1 MTRRIGCCGLAL
13 ALALAGAAGT
23 ASAGNPDPASRRNV
37 VVDAFGQVRVCQ
49 GPPNEGAVCSD
60 DSACDTPG
68 NTGTST
74 GFCTGVRGA
83 RLLVRGVLTVIADT
97 VLAPLPQADPFLE
110 ATPAAPC
117 SDCEGQPGRSSYT
130 LLLQFDRG
138 GKRFT
143 FAETYPSVEVDS
155 VNGFAGQVPGGEDIP
170 DWTVGAYEGTLV
182 NGFETS
188 PEYKIRFGL
197 LPPAASAAI
206 AAALGEPGK
215 VPVVLESEEIP
226 ACTDPASCNH
236 CTAPPT
242 GSDACKVDNAQWSK
256 HSGPS
261 DVLASVRQLK
271 VGIGFID
278 PPPPA
283 P

>member
-1 MTRRIGCCGLAL
+1 MRTRRIGCCGLAL
-13 ALALAGAAGT
+13 ALGLAGAAGT
-23 ASAGNPDPASRRNV
+23 ARAGNPDPASRKEAV
-37 VVDAFGQVRVCQ
+37 VEAFGQVEVCQ
-49 GPPNEGAVCSD
+49 GPPNDGAVCVD
-60 DSACDTPG
+60 DFECDTPG
-68 NTGTST
+68 NTGSPT

-83 RLLVRGVLTVIADT
+83 RLLARGTLTVIADT
-97 VLAPLPQADPFLE
+97 LLAPSPPTDPFLE
-110 ATPAAPC
+110 TAPAAPC
-117 SDCEGQPGRSSYT
+117 VGCEGQPGRSSFT
-130 LLLQFDRG
+130 LLLEFTRD

-143 FAETYPSVEVDS
+143 FAETYQNVQIDS
-155 VNGFAGQVPGGEDIP
+155 VNSFGNQVPGGSIP
-170 DWTVGAYEGTLV
+170 NWTVGAFESTIV
-182 NGFETS
+182 NSFETF
-188 PEYKIRFGL
+188 PDYKIRFAL

-215 VPVVLESEEIP
+215 VPVVLEAEEVP
-226 ACTDPASCNH
+226 ACTDPAACNH
-236 CTAPPT
+236 CTASGT
-242 GSDACKVDNAQWSK
+242 DECLVDNDQWAK